1 MSHHALAQEIE
12 EFIVSKVAT
21 AGTRTKYRWP
31 LVGFANAADPRWAEL
46 RVVAEPTHFLPQDLL
61 PGARTVVAFFL
72 PFDEEIVRA
81 NREAEGTAPAWATA
95 YLETNVLINQIV
107 QELIARLGERG
118 IRAAGQPA
126 TYNWDPTTLVSR
138 WSHKSAAAIAGLG
151 TFGLHRMLIT
161 DAGYAGRCGSL
172 VIEADIPPT
181 SRPHI
186 ERCLYF
192 FDGSCTYCVDACPV
206 QALMPAPVGQMN
218 FDKWTCYHHL
228 TDVVKPRLGADCC
241 GKCAVGP
248 CALASAV
255 R

>member
-1 MSHHALAQEIE
+1 MRMLAQEIE
-12 EFIVSKVAT
+12 GFIVGRVAS
-21 AGTRTKYRWP
+21 AGTRTKYRRP
-31 LVGFANAADPRWAEL
+31 LVGFADAADPRWETL
-46 RVVAEPTHFLPQDLL
+46 KTLAEPTHLLPRDLL
-61 PGARTVVAFFL
+61 PEARTVVAFFI

-81 NREAEGTAPAWATA
+81 NREADGTAPAWATA
-95 YLETNVLINQIV
+95 YLETNALINQIV
-107 QELIARLGERG
+107 QELIVMLAGKG

-126 TYNWDPTTLVSR
+126 THNWDPTTLVSR

-161 DAGYAGRCGSL
+161 DAGCAGRCGSL

-192 FDGSCTYCVDACPV
+192 LDGSCTYCVDACPV
-206 QALMPAPVGQMN
+206 QALRPAPFGQMN
-218 FDKWTCYHHL
+218 LDKWTCHQYL
-228 TDVVKPRLGADCC
+228 TGVVQPRLGADCC

-248 CALASAV
+248 CALASAM